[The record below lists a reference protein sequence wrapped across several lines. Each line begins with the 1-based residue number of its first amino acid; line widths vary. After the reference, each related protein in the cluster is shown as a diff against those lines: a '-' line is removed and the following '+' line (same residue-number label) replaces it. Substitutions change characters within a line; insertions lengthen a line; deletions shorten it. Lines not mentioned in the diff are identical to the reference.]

1 MKRVLKTL
9 CTFVA
14 AICAGYAAHAQTT
27 LDECIG
33 WAYDNYPQIKEM
45 SLIEMTKGIDLK
57 NAAYAWLPHLN
68 ISGKA
73 TWQSE
78 VVEMPMDIPGMD
90 INIPHDQYG
99 LTAEFTQQIWDG
111 GASRSQKELAE
122 AGAEVKKTQLET
134 NLWSI
139 RSRVQNV
146 FLGIILIDKQLE
158 LNRLLRESLERSSEE
173 VKSRMEA
180 GVALPSDLD
189 QVSVNIL
196 SCLQQRA
203 SLDADRKSYVKI
215 LGLLTGRDMTDV
227 ELAVPQDAVNYV
239 DDGARDFETRPEMAF
254 YAAQLKQNEFQRR
267 QLNTLISPKL
277 NLSLQGGYGRPGM
290 NMLSGDFSGYFVAWL
305 KLQWNIGALYT
316 RGLDKRRV
324 NADAQKIDLT
334 RKSFILNSSVEAEQK
349 NNAILKARDV
359 LEKDSEI
366 IGLRQR
372 IRASGENQYREGTI
386 KMNDYLSMLDEEYKA
401 KANESMHEVQL
412 MMAVYDMKNT
422 IGKYYCPLKL
432 FDSTKN

>member
-9 CTFVA
+9 CTSVA

-111 GASRSQKELAE
+111 GTSRSQKELAE

-173 VKSRMEA
+173 VKSRMAA
-180 GVALPSDLD
+180 GIALPSDLD

-239 DDGARDFETRPEMAF
+239 DDGARDFGTRPEMAF
-254 YAAQLKQNEFQRR
+254 YAAQLKQNEFQRH

-290 NMLSGDFSGYFVAWL
+290 NMLSGDFSGYFVAGL

-316 RGLDKRRV
+316 RGLDKRKV

-422 IGKYYCPLKL
+422 IGK
-432 FDSTKN
+432 

>member
-1 MKRVLKTL
+1 M
-9 CTFVA
+9 A

-111 GASRSQKELAE
+111 GTSRRQKELAE

-158 LNRLLRESLERSSEE
+158 LNRLLRESLERSSGE

-290 NMLSGDFSGYFVAWL
+290 NMLSGDFSGYFVAGL

-316 RGLDKRRV
+316 RGLDKRKV

-422 IGKYYCPLKL
+422 IGK
-432 FDSTKN
+432 

>member
-1 MKRVLKTL
+1 MTKQLDMKRVLKTL
-9 CTFVA
+9 CTSVA

-111 GASRSQKELAE
+111 GTSRSQKELAE

-203 SLDADRKSYVKI
+203 SLDADRKSYMKI

-290 NMLSGDFSGYFVAWL
+290 NMLSGDFSGYFVAGL

-316 RGLDKRRV
+316 RGLDKRKV

-366 IGLRQR
+366 IALRQR
-372 IRASGENQYREGTI
+372 IRASGENQYREGII

-422 IGKYYCPLKL
+422 IGK
-432 FDSTKN
+432 

>member
-1 MKRVLKTL
+1 MKRVLKNV
-9 CTFVA
+9 FVSLA

-111 GASRSQKELAE
+111 GTSRSQKELAE

-173 VKSRMEA
+173 VKSRMAA

-189 QVSVNIL
+189 QVNVNIL

-290 NMLSGDFSGYFVAWL
+290 NMLSGDFSGYFVAGL

-422 IGKYYCPLKL
+422 IGK
-432 FDSTKN
+432 

>member
-9 CTFVA
+9 CTSVA

-111 GASRSQKELAE
+111 GTSRSQKELAE

-180 GVALPSDLD
+180 GVSLPSDLD

-290 NMLSGDFSGYFVAWL
+290 NMLSGDFSGYFVAGL

-316 RGLDKRRV
+316 RGLDKRKV

-422 IGKYYCPLKL
+422 IGK
-432 FDSTKN
+432 

>member
-9 CTFVA
+9 CTSMA

-78 VVEMPMDIPGMD
+78 VVEIPMDIPGMD

-111 GASRSQKELAE
+111 GTSRSQKELAE

-158 LNRLLRESLERSSEE
+158 LNGLLRESLERSSEE

-215 LGLLTGRDMTDV
+215 LGLLTGRDMTDM

-290 NMLSGDFSGYFVAWL
+290 NMLSGDFSGYFVAGL

-422 IGKYYCPLKL
+422 IGK
-432 FDSTKN
+432 

>member
-9 CTFVA
+9 CTSVA

-99 LTAEFTQQIWDG
+99 LTAEFTQQLWDG
-111 GASRSQKELAE
+111 GTSRSQKELAE
-122 AGAEVKKTQLET
+122 AGAEVKKIQLET

-227 ELAVPQDAVNYV
+227 ELAVPQDAVNYM

-290 NMLSGDFSGYFVAWL
+290 NMLSGDFSGYFVAGL

-316 RGLDKRRV
+316 RGLDKRKV

-422 IGKYYCPLKL
+422 IGK
-432 FDSTKN
+432 

>member
-1 MKRVLKTL
+1 MTKQLNMKRVLKNV
-9 CTFVA
+9 FVPLA

-27 LDECIG
+27 LDECIV

-111 GASRSQKELAE
+111 GTSRSQKELAE

-173 VKSRMEA
+173 VKSRMAA

-254 YAAQLKQNEFQRR
+254 YAAQLKQNDFQRR

-290 NMLSGDFSGYFVAWL
+290 NMLSGDFSGYFVAGL

-422 IGKYYCPLKL
+422 IGK
-432 FDSTKN
+432 

>member
-9 CTFVA
+9 CTSVA

-99 LTAEFTQQIWDG
+99 LTAEFTQQLWDG
-111 GASRSQKELAE
+111 GTSRSQKELAE

-146 FLGIILIDKQLE
+146 LLGIILIDKQLE

-277 NLSLQGGYGRPGM
+277 NLSLHGGYGRPGM
-290 NMLSGDFSGYFVAWL
+290 NMLSGDFSGYFVAGL

-316 RGLDKRRV
+316 RGLDKRKV

-422 IGKYYCPLKL
+422 IGK
-432 FDSTKN
+432 

>member
-9 CTFVA
+9 CTSMA

-111 GASRSQKELAE
+111 GTSRSQKELAE
-122 AGAEVKKTQLET
+122 AGAEVKRTRLET

-158 LNRLLRESLERSSEE
+158 LNGLLRESLERSSEE

-290 NMLSGDFSGYFVAWL
+290 NMLSGDFSGYFVAGL

-316 RGLDKRRV
+316 RGLDKRKV

-422 IGKYYCPLKL
+422 IGK
-432 FDSTKN
+432 

>member
-1 MKRVLKTL
+1 M
-9 CTFVA
+9 A

-57 NAAYAWLPHLN
+57 NAAYTWLPHLN

-111 GASRSQKELAE
+111 GTSRRQKELAE

-180 GVALPSDLD
+180 GVSLPSDLD

-290 NMLSGDFSGYFVAWL
+290 NMLSGDFSGYFVAGL

-422 IGKYYCPLKL
+422 IGK
-432 FDSTKN
+432 

>member
-9 CTFVA
+9 CTSMA

-99 LTAEFTQQIWDG
+99 LTAEFTQQLWDG
-111 GASRSQKELAE
+111 GTSRSQKELAE

-158 LNRLLRESLERSSEE
+158 LNGLLRESLERSSEE

-227 ELAVPQDAVNYV
+227 ELAVPKDAVNYV

-290 NMLSGDFSGYFVAWL
+290 NMLSGDFSGYFVAGL

-316 RGLDKRRV
+316 RGLDKRKV

-422 IGKYYCPLKL
+422 IGK
-432 FDSTKN
+432 

>member
-1 MKRVLKTL
+1 MTKQLNMKRVLKTL
-9 CTFVA
+9 CTSVA

-33 WAYDNYPQIKEM
+33 LAYDNYPQIKEM

-57 NAAYAWLPHLN
+57 NAAYTWLPHLN

-99 LTAEFTQQIWDG
+99 LTAEFTQQLWDG
-111 GASRSQKELAE
+111 GTSRSQKELAE

-254 YAAQLKQNEFQRR
+254 YAAQLKQNECQRR

-290 NMLSGDFSGYFVAWL
+290 NMLSGDFSGYFVAGL

-422 IGKYYCPLKL
+422 IGK
-432 FDSTKN
+432 

>member
-9 CTFVA
+9 CTSMA

-111 GASRSQKELAE
+111 GTSRSQKELAE

-180 GVALPSDLD
+180 GVALPSDQD

-203 SLDADRKSYVKI
+203 SLDADRKSYVRI

-290 NMLSGDFSGYFVAWL
+290 NMLSGDFSGYFVAGL

-316 RGLDKRRV
+316 RGLDKRKV

-366 IGLRQR
+366 IALRQR

-386 KMNDYLSMLDEEYKA
+386 KMNDYLSMLDEEYRA
-401 KANESMHEVQL
+401 KANESTHDVQL

-422 IGKYYCPLKL
+422 IGK
-432 FDSTKN
+432 

>member
-1 MKRVLKTL
+1 MKRVLKNVL
-9 CTFVA
+9 VSLA

-33 WAYDNYPQIKEM
+33 LAYDNYPQIKEM

-158 LNRLLRESLERSSEE
+158 LNRLLRESLERSSAE
-173 VKSRMEA
+173 VKSRMAA

-290 NMLSGDFSGYFVAWL
+290 NMLSGDFSGYFVAGL

-316 RGLDKRRV
+316 RGLDKRKV

-366 IGLRQR
+366 IALRQR

-422 IGKYYCPLKL
+422 IGK
-432 FDSTKN
+432 

>member
-1 MKRVLKTL
+1 MKRVLKNV
-9 CTFVA
+9 FVSLA

-57 NAAYAWLPHLN
+57 NAAYAWLPNLN

-111 GASRSQKELAE
+111 GTSRSQKELAE

-173 VKSRMEA
+173 VKSRMAA

-189 QVSVNIL
+189 QVNVNIL

-290 NMLSGDFSGYFVAWL
+290 NMLSGDFSGYFVAGL

-316 RGLDKRRV
+316 RGLDKRKV

-422 IGKYYCPLKL
+422 IGK
-432 FDSTKN
+432 

>member
-1 MKRVLKTL
+1 M
-9 CTFVA
+9 A

-111 GASRSQKELAE
+111 GNSRSQKELAE

-203 SLDADRKSYVKI
+203 SLDADRKSYVRI
-215 LGLLTGRDMTDV
+215 LGLLTGRDMTAV

-290 NMLSGDFSGYFVAWL
+290 NMLSGDFSGYFVAGL

-316 RGLDKRRV
+316 RGLDKRKV

-366 IGLRQR
+366 IALRQR

-422 IGKYYCPLKL
+422 IGK
-432 FDSTKN
+432 

>member
-9 CTFVA
+9 CTSMA
-14 AICAGYAAHAQTT
+14 AICAGYAVHAQTT

-99 LTAEFTQQIWDG
+99 LTAEFTQQLWDG
-111 GASRSQKELAE
+111 GTSRSQKELAE

-196 SCLQQRA
+196 SCFQQRA

-239 DDGARDFETRPEMAF
+239 DDGARGFETRPEMAF

-290 NMLSGDFSGYFVAWL
+290 NMLSGDFSGYFVAGL

-422 IGKYYCPLKL
+422 IGK
-432 FDSTKN
+432 

>member
-1 MKRVLKTL
+1 M
-9 CTFVA
+9 A

-111 GASRSQKELAE
+111 GTSRSQKELAE

-146 FLGIILIDKQLE
+146 FLSIILIDKQLE

-180 GVALPSDLD
+180 GVALPSDQD

-290 NMLSGDFSGYFVAWL
+290 NMLSGDFSGYFVAGL

-316 RGLDKRRV
+316 RGLDKRKV

-401 KANESMHEVQL
+401 MANESMHEVQL

-422 IGKYYCPLKL
+422 IGK
-432 FDSTKN
+432 

>member
-1 MKRVLKTL
+1 M
-9 CTFVA
+9 A

-57 NAAYAWLPHLN
+57 NAAYTWLPHLN

-111 GASRSQKELAE
+111 GTSRRQKELAE

-290 NMLSGDFSGYFVAWL
+290 NMLSGDFSGYFVAGL

-316 RGLDKRRV
+316 RGLDKRKV

-334 RKSFILNSSVEAEQK
+334 RKSFILNRSVDAEQK

-422 IGKYYCPLKL
+422 IGK
-432 FDSTKN
+432 

>member
-9 CTFVA
+9 CTSMA

-111 GASRSQKELAE
+111 GTSRSQKDLAE

-290 NMLSGDFSGYFVAWL
+290 NMLSGDFSGYFVAGL

-316 RGLDKRRV
+316 RGLDKRKV
-324 NADAQKIDLT
+324 NADARKIDLT

-422 IGKYYCPLKL
+422 IGK
-432 FDSTKN
+432 

>member
-9 CTFVA
+9 CTSMA
-14 AICAGYAAHAQTT
+14 AICAGYEAHAQTT

-78 VVEMPMDIPGMD
+78 VVEMPVDIPGMD

-99 LTAEFTQQIWDG
+99 LTAEFTQQLWDG
-111 GASRSQKELAE
+111 GTSRSQKELAE

-227 ELAVPQDAVNYV
+227 ELAVPKDAVNYV

-290 NMLSGDFSGYFVAWL
+290 NMLSGDFSGYFVAGL

-316 RGLDKRRV
+316 RGLDKRKV

-422 IGKYYCPLKL
+422 IGK
-432 FDSTKN
+432 

>member
-1 MKRVLKTL
+1 MTKQLNMKRVLKKL
-9 CTFVA
+9 CTSVA

-111 GASRSQKELAE
+111 GTSRSQKELVE

-290 NMLSGDFSGYFVAWL
+290 NMLSGDFSGYFVAGL

-316 RGLDKRRV
+316 RGLDKRKV

-366 IGLRQR
+366 IALRQR

-422 IGKYYCPLKL
+422 IGK
-432 FDSTKN
+432 

>member
-1 MKRVLKTL
+1 MKLVLKTL
-9 CTFVA
+9 CTSMA

-27 LDECIG
+27 LDECIV

-111 GASRSQKELAE
+111 GTSRSQKELAE

-290 NMLSGDFSGYFVAWL
+290 NMLSGDFSGYFVAGL

-359 LEKDSEI
+359 LEKDAEI

-422 IGKYYCPLKL
+422 IGK
-432 FDSTKN
+432 

>member
-9 CTFVA
+9 CTSVA

-27 LDECIG
+27 LDDCIG

-90 INIPHDQYG
+90 INIPHGQYG

-111 GASRSQKELAE
+111 GTSRSQKELAE

-290 NMLSGDFSGYFVAWL
+290 NMLSGDFSGYFVAGL

-316 RGLDKRRV
+316 RGLDKRKV
-324 NADAQKIDLT
+324 NADAQKIGLT

-366 IGLRQR
+366 IALRQR

-422 IGKYYCPLKL
+422 IGK
-432 FDSTKN
+432 

>member
-1 MKRVLKTL
+1 MTKQLNMKRVLKTL

-111 GASRSQKELAE
+111 GTSRSQKELAE

-290 NMLSGDFSGYFVAWL
+290 NMLSGDFSGYFVAGL

-422 IGKYYCPLKL
+422 IGK
-432 FDSTKN
+432 

>member
-1 MKRVLKTL
+1 MKLVLKTL
-9 CTFVA
+9 CTSMA

-27 LDECIG
+27 LDECIV

-78 VVEMPMDIPGMD
+78 VVEMPMYIPGMD

-111 GASRSQKELAE
+111 GTSRSQKELAE

-290 NMLSGDFSGYFVAWL
+290 NMLSGDFSGYFVAGL

-316 RGLDKRRV
+316 RGLDKRKV

-334 RKSFILNSSVEAEQK
+334 RKSFILNSSVDAEQK

-422 IGKYYCPLKL
+422 IGK
-432 FDSTKN
+432 

>member
-9 CTFVA
+9 CTSMA
-14 AICAGYAAHAQTT
+14 AICAVYAAHAQTT

-78 VVEMPMDIPGMD
+78 VVEMPMDIPGMN

-111 GASRSQKELAE
+111 GTSRSQKELAE

-290 NMLSGDFSGYFVAWL
+290 NMLSGDFSGYFVAGL

-422 IGKYYCPLKL
+422 IGK
-432 FDSTKN
+432 

>member
-1 MKRVLKTL
+1 M
-9 CTFVA
+9 A

-78 VVEMPMDIPGMD
+78 VVEMPVDIPGMD

-290 NMLSGDFSGYFVAWL
+290 NMLSGDFSGYFVAGL

-422 IGKYYCPLKL
+422 IGK
-432 FDSTKN
+432 

>member
-1 MKRVLKTL
+1 MKRVLKKL
-9 CTFVA
+9 CTSVA
-14 AICAGYAAHAQTT
+14 AICAGYAAYAQTT
-27 LDECIG
+27 LDDCIG

-111 GASRSQKELAE
+111 GTSRSQKELAE

-180 GVALPSDLD
+180 GVALPSDQD

-290 NMLSGDFSGYFVAWL
+290 NMLSGDFSGYFVAGL

-316 RGLDKRRV
+316 RGLDKRKV

-334 RKSFILNSSVEAEQK
+334 RKSFILNSSVEAEQR

-422 IGKYYCPLKL
+422 IGK
-432 FDSTKN
+432 

>member
-1 MKRVLKTL
+1 MTKQLNMKRVLKTL
-9 CTFVA
+9 CTSMT

-111 GASRSQKELAE
+111 GSSRSQKELAE

-290 NMLSGDFSGYFVAWL
+290 NMLSGDFSGYFVAGL

-316 RGLDKRRV
+316 RGLDKRKV

-422 IGKYYCPLKL
+422 IGK
-432 FDSTKN
+432 

>member
-1 MKRVLKTL
+1 M
-9 CTFVA
+9 A

-90 INIPHDQYG
+90 INIPHNQYG

-111 GASRSQKELAE
+111 GTSRSQKELAE

-180 GVALPSDLD
+180 GVALPSDQD

-290 NMLSGDFSGYFVAWL
+290 NMLSGDFSGYFVAGL

-316 RGLDKRRV
+316 RGLDKRKV

-422 IGKYYCPLKL
+422 IGK
-432 FDSTKN
+432 

>member
-1 MKRVLKTL
+1 M
-9 CTFVA
+9 A

-78 VVEMPMDIPGMD
+78 VVEMPVDIPGMD

-227 ELAVPQDAVNYV
+227 ELAVPKDAVNYV

-290 NMLSGDFSGYFVAWL
+290 NMLSGDFSGYFVAGL

-316 RGLDKRRV
+316 RGLDKRKV

-422 IGKYYCPLKL
+422 IGK
-432 FDSTKN
+432 